1 MAGVQITTEVIG
13 IRDAVKTLKKLEPAV
28 YKEFRREAVT
38 ALKPIT
44 LDAQATLNNA
54 GPAPLSGM
62 ARKWTTK
69 SGRQIFPYV
78 QSKAVRGVKVSLRPS
93 KSAFLTVQQKDG
105 NGAIF
110 DIAGRSTTNRFG
122 EALSRR
128 FGKASRTMWPAA
140 DANETKVRDNLADLV
155 QTVAKQTETKLR
167 Y

>member
-28 YKEFRREAVT
+28 YKEFRKKAVT

-44 LDAQATLNNA
+44 LDAQAALNRA

-78 QSKAVRGVKVSLRPS
+78 QNKAVRGVKVSLRPS
-93 KSAFLTVQQKDG
+93 KAAFLTVQQKDG

-110 DIAGRSTTNRFG
+110 DIAGRTTTNRFG

-128 FGKASRTMWPAA
+128 FGNPSRTMWPAA
-140 DANETKVRDNLADLV
+140 EANDDKVRDNLADLV

>member
-13 IRDAVKTLKKLEPAV
+13 IRDAVKTLKKIEPAV

-62 ARKWTTK
+62 ARKWAPN
-69 SGRQIFPYV
+69 GRQIFPWS
-78 QSKAVRGVKVSLRPS
+78 QTKAVRGVKVSLRPS
-93 KSAFLTVQQKDG
+93 KAAFLTVQQKDAA
-105 NGAIF
+105 GAIF
-110 DIAGRSTTNRFG
+110 DIAGRSTSNRFG

-128 FGKASRTMWPAA
+128 FGKASRSMWPAA
-140 DANETKVRDNLADLV
+140 DANEDKVRDNLADLV

>member
-1 MAGVQITTEVIG
+1 
-13 IRDAVKTLKKLEPAV
+13 
-28 YKEFRREAVT
+28 
-38 ALKPIT
+38 
-44 LDAQATLNNA
+44 
-54 GPAPLSGM
+54 M

-78 QSKAVRGVKVSLRPS
+78 QSKAVRGIKVSLRPS

-110 DIAGRSTTNRFG
+110 DIAGRSTSNRFG
-122 EALSRR
+122 EALTRR
-128 FGKASRTMWPAA
+128 FGRASRTMWPAA

>member
-1 MAGVQITTEVIG
+1 MAGVEISTEVIG

-28 YKEFRREAVT
+28 YKEFRKQAVT

-44 LDAQATLNNA
+44 LDAQAALNNA

-62 ARKWTTK
+62 ARKWAPG
-69 SGRQIFPYV
+69 GRQIFPYV
-78 QSKAVRGVKVSLRPS
+78 QTKAVRGVKVSLRPS
-93 KSAFLTVQQKDG
+93 KAAFLTVQQKDG

-122 EALSRR
+122 EALTRR
-128 FGKASRTMWPAA
+128 FGKASRSMWPAA
-140 DANETKVRDNLADLV
+140 EANEAKVRDNLADLV

>member
-1 MAGVQITTEVIG
+1 MAGVEISTEVIG

-28 YKEFRREAVT
+28 YKEFRKEAVT

-44 LDAQATLNNA
+44 LDAQAALNRA

-62 ARKWTTK
+62 ARKWAPG
-69 SGRQIFPYV
+69 GRQIFPYV
-78 QSKAVRGVKVSLRPS
+78 QTKAVRGVKVSLRPS
-93 KSAFLTVQQKDG
+93 KAAFLTVQQKDG

-110 DIAGRSTTNRFG
+110 DIAGRTTTNRFG

-128 FGKASRTMWPAA
+128 FGNPSRTMWPAA
-140 DANETKVRDNLADLV
+140 EANDDRVRNNLADLV

>member
-62 ARKWTTK
+62 ARKWAPG
-69 SGRQIFPYV
+69 GRQIFPWS
-78 QSKAVRGVKVSLRPS
+78 QTKAVRGVKVSLRPS
-93 KSAFLTVQQKDG
+93 KAAFLTVQQKDAA
-105 NGAIF
+105 GAIF

-128 FGKASRTMWPAA
+128 FGKASRSMWPAA